1 MKQRRE
7 GKFMIEKSA
16 WVGRRGVAFVLAG
29 LLTMLCGTAVGQSW
43 TPEKPITI
51 LVGFPPGG
59 SADQIARRL
68 SFAAKNIIP
77 VPVVVLNKV
86 GAAGTIA
93 AQATAEAK
101 PDGYTLFVGGGSETT
116 SVGNHKAL
124 PYDPRKSFV
133 PVIKVSKAPTILIV
147 RSDSRFADM
156 RALLAEAKTGP
167 EKVSYGSSG
176 EGGIFHSTALV
187 LEKQAGIKLLHVPYK
202 GGSEALTALIAGQI
216 DCSFGAYDET
226 KSMIDAGRV
235 RPLAV
240 FSKTRTPPLPNIPT
254 MIELGYAVALDNM
267 KGLMAPAGLP
277 DPIYRYLNDS
287 FHKAMQTDKW
297 KEYVTESGLTED
309 YADGPAFQNEIVEG
323 FELIGRAVAK

>member
-1 MKQRRE
+1 M
-7 GKFMIEKSA
+7 FEKSL
-16 WVGRRGVAFVLAG
+16 WISRRGVGCLLLGMLAG
-29 LLTMLCGTAVGQSW
+29 VCGTAAAQNW
-43 TPEKPITI
+43 TPDKPITI
-51 LVGFPPGG
+51 LVGFAPGG

-68 SFAAKNIIP
+68 SFAAKDIIP
-77 VPVVVLNKV
+77 VPVIVLNKV

-133 PVIKVSKAPTILIV
+133 PVIKVSRAPTILIV

-156 RALLAEAKTGP
+156 RALMAEAKTGS
-167 EKVSYGSSG
+167 EKVSYGSTG

-187 LEKQAGIKLLHVPYK
+187 LEKQAGFKLLHVPYK
-202 GGSEALTALIAGQI
+202 GAADSLTALIAGQI
-216 DCSFGAYDET
+216 DCAFGAYEEM
-226 KSMIDAGRV
+226 KPMIDAGRV

-240 FSKTRTPPLPNIPT
+240 FSKTRTAALPTVPT
-254 MIELGYAVALDNM
+254 MIELGYPVALDNM

-277 DPIYRYLNDS
+277 DPVYRYLHDN
-287 FHKAMQTDKW
+287 FRKAMQTDKW
-297 KEYVTESGLTED
+297 KAYVAESGLTED
-309 YADGPAFQNEIVEG
+309 YADGPAFHKESVEG
-323 FELIGRAVAK
+323 YELIGRAVAK